1 VSGCFLLNFF
11 FFRNK
16 FLNAQDKRTQLKLDP
31 NHHAFSNSLSTS
43 LSVFFLL
50 LLPFFLQFSLVAFLF
65 FFPLRAEAAASSA
78 FSEPKPPS
86 WLLELSDKVLPQ
98 LPPETEAVYLLNEQ
112 SLTLK
117 PDGLMTRSGR
127 QAIKILR
134 PDGID
139 KSRLLVRA
147 NTFNTKIR
155 KMKGWVINSDGSKRG
170 LDLKDAISTSLAPDT
185 LYWDVK
191 IMALILPEVTRNSL
205 IGFEWEEEIQP
216 ISLEDNFP
224 FQTQFPVL
232 DARYLLKCSL
242 DSEPL
247 LIWIN
252 FKPVEPVKTLSNG
265 EKSISLEL
273 KNIPAI
279 KNEPLMPDREAIAG
293 RLLVR
298 LKPNRQPKWGE
309 AFSSWKDIGL
319 WYEKLSRERRHPDKT
334 ITDKALEL
342 TAGIT
347 DARHKLERLA
357 EFVQK
362 EVRYVSIQIGI
373 GGYQPHPA
381 ASILANRYGDCKDKA
396 TLLAALLE
404 SAGFDSFYIIINV
417 YRQVV
422 TPDSPVSLFCFNHAI
437 LAIKLADSSLYEG
450 SEAVIND
457 PDLGPLLIFDPTTTH
472 TPFGQLPFYLRG
484 NTGLLVAGEASKLIK
499 LPDSKVDNHHLLRQG
514 KFSLQADGTLVGK
527 VTETLSGFHSEELR
541 RRLSDADE
549 NRRRKDLESFLARTL
564 TSCYLEDYE
573 YKNMDNLAKD
583 LQLCYA
589 FKANSYLKRAGNLL
603 SFRPTIIALVEA
615 DELFQQKETRRYP
628 LLFPSIFSGQDEFEI
643 ELPEGYLVDNLP
655 VPVKI
660 NTDFADYACQF
671 ELAGNILRLKR
682 QLSLKKDYLPAER
695 FEEVASFFQTIYAEE
710 RRSLILKQKN

>member
-1 VSGCFLLNFF
+1 MAGCFLPTFF
-11 FFRNK
+11 FFMAK
-16 FLNAQDKRTQLKLDP
+16 FRKSQDKRTQPTSDL
-31 NHHAFSNSLSTS
+31 NQYALSTS
-43 LSVFFLL
+43 LSVPFLL
-50 LLPFFLQFSLVAFLF
+50 LLLLLLI
-65 FFPLRAEAAASSA
+65 FPLALLSFSSLYDFAASFPASA
-78 FSEPKPPS
+78 EPKPPS
-86 WLLELSDKVLPQ
+86 WLLELSKKTLPQ

-112 SLTLK
+112 SLSCQ
-117 PDGLMTRSGR
+117 PDGMMTRSSR

-170 LDLKDAISTSLAPDT
+170 LDIKDAISTSLAPDT

-205 IGFEWEEEIQP
+205 IGFEWEEEVQP
-216 ISLEDNFP
+216 LSLEDNFA

-232 DARYLLKCSL
+232 EARYLLRCPP
-242 DSEPL
+242 DSEPSL
-247 LIWIN
+247 VWIN
-252 FKPVEPVKTLSNG
+252 FKPVEPAKTLSNG
-265 EKSISLEL
+265 EKNISLVI
-273 KNIPAI
+273 KDIPAI
-279 KNEPLMPDREAIAG
+279 KNEPLMPESEAVAG

-298 LKPNRQPKWGE
+298 LKPARQPKWGE
-309 AFSSWKDIGL
+309 VFSSWKDMGL

-342 TAGIT
+342 TAGLT
-347 DARHKLERLA
+347 DARRKLERLA

-362 EVRYVSIQIGI
+362 EIRYVSIQIGI

-404 SAGFDSFYIIINV
+404 SAGFDSFYIIINIF
-417 YRQVV
+417 RQVV
-422 TPDSPVSLFCFNHAI
+422 TPDSPVSLFSFNHAI
-437 LAIKLADSSLYEG
+437 LAIKLPDSSLYEG
-450 SEAVIND
+450 TEAVVND

-472 TPFGQLPFYLRG
+472 IPLGQLPFYLRG

-499 LPDSKVDNHHLLRQG
+499 LPDSKVENNQLLRKG
-514 KFSLQADGTLVGK
+514 KFALKVDGTLVGK

-541 RRLSDADE
+541 MRLRDADE
-549 NRRRKDLESFLARTL
+549 NRRRKDLEDFLSRTL
-564 TSCYLEDYE
+564 SSCYLEDYE
-573 YKNMDNLAKD
+573 YKNMDNVAED
-583 LQLCYA
+583 LQLRYA
-589 FKANSYLKRAGNLL
+589 FKANSYLKKAGNLL
-603 SFRPTIIALVEA
+603 SFRPAIIALAEA
-615 DELFQQKETRRYP
+615 DELFKQKETRQYP
-628 LLFPSIFSGQDEFEI
+628 ILFPSILSGQDEFEI

-655 VPVKI
+655 APVKI

-671 ELAGNILRLKR
+671 ELKGNILRLKR
-682 QLSLKKDYLPAER
+682 QLSLKKDLLPAER
-695 FEEVASFFQTIYAEE
+695 FEEAVNFFQTVYAEE